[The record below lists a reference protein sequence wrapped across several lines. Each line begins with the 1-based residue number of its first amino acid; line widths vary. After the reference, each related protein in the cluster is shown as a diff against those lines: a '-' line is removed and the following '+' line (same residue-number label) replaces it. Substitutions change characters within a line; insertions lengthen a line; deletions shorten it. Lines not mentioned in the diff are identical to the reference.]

1 MKIGPLLLN
10 FRRLGIFI
18 LIGVVLVLVMNFN
31 TRLGELG
38 RLQNE
43 VATTRAQAT
52 GVIITQQSLQT
63 QVALATS
70 PAEVDSFARG
80 EAHMAKPG
88 DNVVVVL
95 PSGGPTPQPS
105 PTPTPAVNALSPWQ
119 VWMLFIFGK

>member
-1 MKIGPLLLN
+1 MKIGPLEIS

-18 LIGVVLVLVMNFN
+18 LVAVVLVLVMNFN
-31 TRLGELG
+31 TRLGELA

-52 GVIITQQSLQT
+52 GVILTQQALKT

-70 PAEVDSFARG
+70 PAEVDAFARG

-88 DNVVVVL
+88 DNVVIVL
-95 PSGGPTPQPS
+95 PSSGATPQPS
-105 PTPTPAVNALSPWQ
+105 PTPTPVVNSLSSWQ
-119 VWMLFIFGK
+119 VWMLYLFGK